1 MSKNHSK
8 YVQHWC
14 GTEEC
19 DHPYFP
25 IGRAQTTGKEVILK
39 WKPTDNKKRKAA
51 AGTNAFDQI
60 AQQDKRQRRAM
71 AKGAGA

>member
-1 MSKNHSK
+1 MATLLNEGDTKRVTK
-8 YVQHWC
+8 
-14 GTEEC
+14 
-19 DHPYFP
+19 
-25 IGRAQTTGKEVILK
+25 TTGNDVLLK